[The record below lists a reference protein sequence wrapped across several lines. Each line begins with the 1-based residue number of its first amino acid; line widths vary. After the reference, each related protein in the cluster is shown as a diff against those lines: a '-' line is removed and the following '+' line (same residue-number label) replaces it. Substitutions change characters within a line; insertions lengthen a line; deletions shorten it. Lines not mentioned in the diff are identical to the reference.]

1 MLNQLET
8 LWQSAPC
15 PFSRS
20 LQNVAQHILAPLQR
34 WSPLT
39 GSAAHLL
46 TPSFLSLHKA
56 FRMGT
61 IVLWQELLTLNQ
73 RAAAISLD
81 NSVRRGRKKPSWKKE
96 YRQGL
101 ITIIINTT
109 SIPSEMD
116 FDSICS
122 PPNTSKGWQNKQWL
136 YAPYWVLCRSDN
148 VISCTESFQLQ
159 SMLLLPAGHLELFT
173 VKHNH
178 PSVKIKEDTKWE
190 KAMKHHKEKK
200 SLIKIT
206 LNFGWLS

>member
-1 MLNQLET
+1 MCEFRTAPLATWISLHLQFTSHPSSPSPKIMLNQLET

-101 ITIIINTT
+101 IAIIINTT

-122 PPNTSKGWQNKQWL
+122 PTNTSKGWQNKQWL
-136 YAPYWVLCRSDN
+136 YAPYWVLCK
-148 VISCTESFQLQ
+148 VHTMSFPAQ
-159 SMLLLPAGHLELFT
+159 SPSSSSLCSYCLLD
-173 VKHNH
+173 
-178 PSVKIKEDTKWE
+178 I
-190 KAMKHHKEKK
+190 
-200 SLIKIT
+200 
-206 LNFGWLS
+206 LSFSQWNIIILL